1 LRNRERD
8 RELRNRERGRDG
20 GTERGIG
27 MEKQR
32 EE

>member
-20 GTERGIG
+20 ETERGIG
-27 MEKQR
+27 MERQR
-32 EE
+32 EG